1 MRVINS
7 RMIIGGVLGMILG
20 AIAQE
25 LVNGM
30 AGGMVIRDGLLWGAV
45 AGVALASTPNF
56 LQMGSHFRTENRALQ
71 FIVGLAAFVLISAV
85 IIVAFLAIFSVLARL
100 FLGANSR

>member
-7 RMIIGGVLGMILG
+7 RMIIAGVLGMILG
-20 AIAQE
+20 AVAQE
-25 LVNGM
+25 LVNGV
-30 AGGMVIRDGLLWGAV
+30 AGGIVIHDGLLWGAV

-56 LQMGSHFRTENRALQ
+56 LQMGSHLIRTDNRALQ

-100 FLGANSR
+100 FLGA